1 MRTITLLLLCM
12 LLVLPLVAQRNVI
25 LIIADDLGT
34 DYLGFYDEH
43 VDTAAMPNV
52 RKLLS
57 QGVRF
62 TNAWAT
68 PYCSST
74 RAGMLTGRYS
84 FRTGVGAV
92 VGGGSGTLNLNEIT
106 IPKLLETYK
115 PGVYAKANIGKWHLH
130 QPTPTSNL
138 NNPNL
143 MGYDHFQGPFIG
155 ALPDYYSWNKVTNGV
170 SAPVNNYATAET
182 ANDAIR
188 WIKTNSAKPF
198 FLWLAF
204 NAPHSPYHLPP
215 AGLHSYTNLPGTQQ
229 HIMQNQKLYFK
240 ASLEALDHEIGRV
253 LDSLKAYQKLA
264 NTDIIF
270 IGDNGNAGPTNQAPV
285 ANHGKGTIYE
295 YGVHVPFII
304 AGNSVIA
311 PGRVSDALVSTT
323 DLFATILEL
332 AGYQNWATQI
342 PASKPVD
349 SRSLVPILKNTETD
363 VRLWNFAELFT
374 STPAPENGKTMRD
387 KNYKLLRFDDG
398 TEAFYNISA
407 DPFET
412 QNLLTRSL
420 TTVERLHY
428 RYLCSEMTQLVGSG
442 SFCTP
447 TVGTET
453 ATVGGYHFRI
463 APNPSRGA
471 FQIQLGDLT
480 SAVQVSVINM
490 LGQPVYTQEQR
501 DAAPLEV
508 SGLPPGVYWVQVSG
522 KAGQT
527 AQKVIIQ

>member
-1 MRTITLLLLCM
+1 MRTITLLLLGM
-12 LLVLPLVAQRNVI
+12 LPMLPLGAQRNVI
-25 LIIADDLGT
+25 LIIADDLGL
-34 DYLGFYDEH
+34 DYLGFYETH
-43 VDTAAMPNV
+43 ADTAAMPNV
-52 RKLLS
+52 RKLLA

-84 FRTGVGAV
+84 FQTGVGAV

-130 QPTPTSNL
+130 QPTPASNL

-170 SAPVNNYATAET
+170 SAPVNNYATTET

-215 AGLHSYTNLPGTQQ
+215 AGLHSYTSLPGTQQ

-240 ASLEALDHEIGRV
+240 ASIEALDHEIGRV

-264 NTDIIF
+264 GTDIIF

-285 ANHGKGTIYE
+285 ADHGKGTIYE
-295 YGVHVPFII
+295 YGVHVPFIV
-304 AGNSVIA
+304 AGASVTS

-332 AGYQNWATQI
+332 TGYQNWSAQI
-342 PASKPVD
+342 PASRPVD
-349 SRSLVPILKNTETD
+349 SRSLMPILKNTDTE
-363 VRLWNFAELFT
+363 VRNWNFTELFT
-374 STPAPENGKTMRD
+374 TTPAPENGKTIRD
-387 KNYKLLRFDDG
+387 KNYKLLRFDNG
-398 TEAFYNISA
+398 NEAFYAVSS

-420 TTVERLHY
+420 TTIERLHY

-447 TVGTET
+447 TVGLET
-453 ATVGGYHFRI
+453 ANTQDYRVSI
-463 APNPSRGA
+463 APNPSQGIIRVTLEHFDEA
-471 FQIQLGDLT
+471 AQL
-480 SAVQVSVINM
+480 SVVNT
-490 LGQPVYTQEQR
+490 LGQPVYTRAFEGTT
-501 DAAPLEV
+501 PIEI
-508 SGLPPGVYWVQVSG
+508 SGLPPGIYSVQVWGTAG
-522 KAGQT
+522 KNT
-527 AQKVIIQ
+527 QKVIIQ

>member
-1 MRTITLLLLCM
+1 M
-12 LLVLPLVAQRNVI
+12 LSVLPLVAQRNVI
-25 LIIADDLGT
+25 LIIADDLGS
-34 DYLGFYDEH
+34 DYLGFYEEH

-92 VGGGSGTLNLNEIT
+92 VGGGSGTLNLNEVT
-106 IPKLLETYK
+106 IPRLLETYK

-170 SAPVNNYATAET
+170 SGAVNNYATTET

-188 WIKTNSAKPF
+188 WIKSNSAKPF

-215 AGLHSYTNLPGTQQ
+215 AGLHSYTNLTGTQQ
-229 HIMQNQKLYFK
+229 HIMQNQRSYFK
-240 ASLEALDHEIGRV
+240 AAIEALDHEIGRV
-253 LDSLKAYQKLA
+253 LDSLKVYQKLA
-264 NTDIIF
+264 DTDIIF
-270 IGDNGNAGPTNQAPV
+270 IGDNGNAGQTNQAPV

-304 AGNSVIA
+304 AGNSVVA

-332 AGYQNWATQI
+332 AGYQNWAAQI
-342 PASKPVD
+342 PANKPVD

-374 STPAPENGKTMRD
+374 TTPAPENGKTMRD
-387 KNYKLLRFDDG
+387 KSYKLLRFDNG
-398 TEAFYNISA
+398 TEAFYNLSA

-428 RYLCSEMTQLVGSG
+428 RFLCSEMTQLVGSG

-453 ATVGGYHFRI
+453 ANAPDYRVSI
-463 APNPSRGA
+463 APNPSQG
-471 FQIQLGDLT
+471 FF
-480 SAVQVSVINM
+480 QVSLDHFDSGVQLAVVNA
-490 LGQPVYTQEQR
+490 LGQPVYIRTFEG
-501 DAAPLEV
+501 AAPITIN
-508 SGLPPGVYWVQVSG
+508 GLPPGVYTVQVWGTAG
-522 KAGQT
+522 KST
-527 AQKVIIQ
+527 QKVIIQ